1 MMTKELCVQ
10 TVPLFKRLSESQQE
24 QIEQLVRHEKVKK
37 GELVLTPADPGQLI
51 ILESGQ
57 LKIVQFT
64 ETGAEKLYGIMEK
77 GDYTG
82 ENWLFG
88 ATNQSLFLSASQDS
102 NVCKLSK
109 NDFHQLL
116 VSLPE
121 LSYQLLRFTVEHN
134 NQLLKQN
141 AYLALGRVEERL
153 LAYFNDLA
161 LQQKTQRITLTFNL
175 KDLAAYL
182 GTTPETISRKLAKL
196 VKNKQMRKLGN
207 LQYELL

>member
-10 TVPLFKRLSESQQE
+10 TVPLFKQLSEAQQE

-64 ETGAEKLYGIMEK
+64 EAGTEKLYGIMEK
-77 GDYTG
+77 GDHTG

-102 NVCKLSK
+102 HVCKLSK
-109 NDFHQLL
+109 KDFHQLL
-116 VSLPE
+116 VNLPE

-153 LAYFNDLA
+153 LAYFTELA
-161 LQQKTQRITLTFNL
+161 LQQRTQQITLPFNL

-182 GTTPETISRKLAKL
+182 GTTPETISRKLTKL
-196 VKNKQMRKLGN
+196 VKDKRLKKLNN